1 MNPIAR
7 LAKVLSNIFVPIIPA
22 IVASGLLMGLLGMLK
37 AFKLV
42 PTDHALIQLLDIFS
56 STAFII
62 LPILLGVSA
71 AKEFGGN
78 IFLGAVIGGILT
90 HPALTNPW
98 TLANAKPTVLHFLGM
113 DIDMIG
119 YQGTVLPVLLCVY
132 VMSLIEKSY
141 ENMYQIL

>member
-1 MNPIAR
+1 M
-7 LAKVLSNIFVPIIPA
+7 
-22 IVASGLLMGLLGMLK
+22 LL
-37 AFKLV
+37 
-42 PTDHALIQLLDIFS
+42 
-56 STAFII
+56 FII

-71 AKEFGGN
+71 AKEFGSN

-98 TLANAKPTVLHFLGM
+98 TLVNAKPTVLHFLGM

-132 VMSLIEKSY
+132 VMSVIEKQLRKHVPNTLDLLITPFFNSY
-141 ENMYQIL
+141 DYRFSIAHYYWSCGL